1 MERVHSHYS
10 LLEGVDSPERLVRRA
25 VDVGHDVLALT
36 DINNLY
42 GAVNFVEAARQ
53 HGIRPILGCHL
64 RDEAHRQEATVLIA
78 EPTGYTSLC
87 RILSRWHLQER
98 PVLLDLLAD
107 HADGLHVLVDQV
119 EMLLRLRE
127 RFGKRL
133 WLEIVRPS
141 VRADRP
147 ISTERELLEW
157 GERLGVPVVA
167 GTPVYFADPEG
178 YALYRLM
185 TAIRRGRL
193 LDQLPPRLPIT
204 PAHHLADP
212 ETLRQRFRDL
222 PFAVVNLRRLAEQCR
237 SDVLPRGV
245 TLPPAKAPRGWT
257 SFQFLQALCERGLR
271 RIAEAPAGDRAD
283 DETYRRRLAEELH
296 LVQLRDLADYFLVVR
311 DIALHARRRGLS
323 MALRGSAGNSLLCYL
338 LGITDVDP
346 LRFGLPLERFLH
358 AGRPDLPDIDLDFDW
373 RVRDAVIAWVFR
385 RYGSEHT
392 AMISSHLFFRPA
404 LAFREAGK
412 VHGLSNEQISQVLET
427 WERRVA
433 PEDASADAAEAVVR
447 VPPPSHFPLE
457 AARWSRLL
465 DDTRRLLGKPHHLS
479 IHPGGV
485 VITPRPIEDYVPL
498 QRAAKGVVITQFD
511 KDPIERI
518 GLVKIDLLGNRA
530 LSTVDEARRIL
541 AERGTTLAADARA
554 LPKPTADE
562 EAVRQRVVDL
572 LRRGDTL
579 GVNQLESPAM
589 RHLLVQMQPRGLED
603 VIQALALIRPG
614 AASIGAKERF
624 IRRRRGLEPTVFDHP
639 LLEPLLADTHG
650 LMLYEDDALGVVQAL
665 TGLSPSEADHFRKRV
680 TKTRDPEEAAA
691 LSRAFLEACR
701 RHGVDRQSAA
711 QVWVQLAKFNSYSF
725 CKSHAVSYGLIAWQA
740 ARLKVVHPAA
750 FWCAA
755 LNNNEGMYPRRV
767 YIEAI
772 KRAGIPVRLPCVNR
786 SQRTFS
792 VEPRDAD
799 SPADALAIRTGLGL
813 IHGLEEAVIEAI
825 LSDRRRRG
833 PFADL
838 EDFCR
843 RVPLGPEAL
852 SLLIQAGAFD
862 FTGRN
867 RPEMFLEI
875 ELLTGGGRQPS
886 GLPFPA
892 WSPWS
897 PDDYPPWRR
906 WQSEWQCLGFLT
918 GPHLMALMRPHLPKD
933 LTPSHELPRRIGRRV
948 CVAGLVATARL
959 TETRH
964 GQMMQFM
971 TLEDEWGFVDVTFFP
986 GTFPRATYLGLG
998 PYLVW
1003 GTVEEQY
1010 GVVTVTAARFAK
1022 KAISPWP
1029 EAT

>member
-1 MERVHSHYS
+1 MERVCSHYS
-10 LLEGVDSPERLVRRA
+10 LLEGVDSPERLIERA
-25 VDVGHDVLALT
+25 VAAGHEVLALT
-36 DINNLY
+36 DVNNLY
-42 GAVNFVEAARQ
+42 GAVSFVEAARR
-53 HGIRPILGCHL
+53 HGIRPILGCQL
-64 RDEAHRQEATVLIA
+64 RDSVHGQQAAVLIA
-78 EPTGYTSLC
+78 EPSGYVSLC
-87 RILSRWHLQER
+87 RILSRLHLRER
-98 PVLLDLLAD
+98 PVLLDLLSENAE
-107 HADGLHVLVDQV
+107 GLQVLVDRTD
-119 EMLLRLRE
+119 LLLPLRE

-133 WLEIVRPS
+133 WLEIVRPTLHP
-141 VRADRP
+141 DRP
-147 ISTERELLEW
+147 VSAERELLEAAQ
-157 GERLGVPVVA
+157 RLGVPVVA
-167 GTPVYFADPEG
+167 GGAVHFAEPQG
-178 YALYRLM
+178 YAVHRLL
-185 TAIRRGRL
+185 TAVRHGML

-204 PAHHLADP
+204 SEHYLTDA
-212 ETLRQRFRDL
+212 ETRRQRFRDL
-222 PFAVVNLRRLAEQCR
+222 PAALVNLRRLAEQCR

-245 TLPPAKAPRGWT
+245 TLPPAKVPRGWT
-257 SFQFLQALCERGLR
+257 AFGFLRALCQRGLR
-271 RIAEAPAGDRAD
+271 RIAEADALHHSAD
-283 DETYRRRLAEELH
+283 QATYQRRLEEELH

-311 DIALHARRRGLS
+311 DIALYARRRGLS
-323 MALRGSAGNSLLCYL
+323 MALRGSAGNSLICFL

-373 RVRDAVIAWVFR
+373 RVRDQVIAWVFR
-385 RYGSEHT
+385 RYGAEHT

-404 LAFREAGK
+404 LAFREAAK
-412 VHGLSNEQISQVLET
+412 VHGLSNEQISHLLEE
-427 WERRVA
+427 WERRIA
-433 PEDASADAAEAVVR
+433 PETTLEAEGVGLPGST
-447 VPPPSHFPLE
+447 PPRGFPLE
-457 AARWSRLL
+457 AERWPRLL
-465 DDTRRLLGKPHHLS
+465 EDTRRLLGKPHHLS

-498 QRAAKGVVITQFD
+498 QRAAKGVIITQFD
-511 KDPIERI
+511 KDPIEQI

-541 AERGTTLAADARA
+541 AECQAVAPTDIRLLPSLGTER
-554 LPKPTADE
+554 DE
-562 EAVRQRVVDL
+562 ITPRVVDL

-589 RHLLVQMQPRGLED
+589 RHLLVQMQPRGLDD

-639 LLEPLLADTHG
+639 FLQPLLADTHG
-650 LMLYEDDALGVVQAL
+650 LMLYEDDALAVVQTL

-701 RHGVDRQSAA
+701 RHGVDQQSAA

-740 ARLKVVHPAA
+740 ARLKVMHPAA

-786 SQRTFS
+786 SQRIFS
-792 VEPRDAD
+792 VEPRDAE
-799 SPADALAIRTGLGL
+799 AKAVGHGDAAAIRTGLGL

-825 LSDRRRRG
+825 LEDRRRRG

-843 RVPLGPEAL
+843 RVAIGPEAL

-862 FTGRN
+862 FTGRK
-867 RPEMFLEI
+867 RPEMFLELEMLASGGRQLPRHRAAHAARSPHDI
-875 ELLTGGGRQPS
+875 DLASGGRQPSGAASGGRQPS

-892 WSPWS
+892 WIPWS
-897 PDDYPPWRR
+897 PNDYTPLRR
-906 WQSEWQCLGFLT
+906 WQGEWHCLGFLT
-918 GPHLMALMRPHLPKD
+918 GPHLMALLRPRLPK
-933 LTPSHELPRRIGRRV
+933 
-948 CVAGLVATARL
+948 
-959 TETRH
+959 
-964 GQMMQFM
+964 
-971 TLEDEWGFVDVTFFP
+971 
-986 GTFPRATYLGLG
+986 
-998 PYLVW
+998 
-1003 GTVEEQY
+1003 
-1010 GVVTVTAARFAK
+1010 
-1022 KAISPWP
+1022 
-1029 EAT
+1029 